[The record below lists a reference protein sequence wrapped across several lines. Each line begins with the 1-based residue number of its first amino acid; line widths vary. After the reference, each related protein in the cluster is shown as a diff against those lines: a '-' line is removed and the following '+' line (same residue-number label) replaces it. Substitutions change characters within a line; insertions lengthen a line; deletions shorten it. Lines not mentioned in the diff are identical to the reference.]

1 MEPPRCAAPAAAT
14 ISISRRSSRINPDN
28 GELVWHYQTT
38 PGDTWDYTA
47 VQPMML
53 ADLTIGGRLRKVM
66 MQAPKNGFFYVLDR
80 ATGELLRPRSTS
92 R

>member
-1 MEPPRCAAPAAAT
+1 VWDSIVYDPELNLLYVGTGNGSTWNRHVRSPGRRRQSLSRLDPRDH
-14 ISISRRSSRINPDN
+14 PDN

-47 VQPMML
+47 C
-53 ADLTIGGRLRKVM
+53 
-66 MQAPKNGFFYVLDR
+66 
-80 ATGELLRPRSTS
+80 S